1 MILRMFAVF
10 DMKIGSY
17 AQPFFQ
23 ASVPAAKRAFR
34 DAAQDPQTML
44 AKHPADFALFYL
56 GDFDDETGS
65 IVGIQPENL
74 GLASSFI
81 VQSEA

>member
-1 MILRMFAVF
+1 MIQRMFAVF

-17 AQPFFQ
+17 AQPFFLP
-23 ASVPAAKRAFR
+23 SVPAAKRAFR
-34 DAAQDPQTML
+34 DAASDPSTML
-44 AKHPADFALFYL
+44 HKHPADYALFYL

-74 GLASSFI
+74 GLASSFLN
-81 VQSEA
+81 SEA